1 MGKGYMLVFV
11 SVWEEEV
18 EEVEDKVWWGR
29 IKEGDGSV
37 FKWALF
43 LGLYFYLSS
52 LKPSERLGQ
61 DSSSSS
67 EKMHKTM
74 NKTPPFQTR
83 QTLQIYINLKLIVSL
98 RS

>member
-1 MGKGYMLVFV
+1 MCFLKEKGNSKGRRRIKRIPGMGEGYMLVFV

-18 EEVEDKVWWGR
+18 DEVEDKVWWGR

-52 LKPSERLGQ
+52 AKAQL
-61 DSSSSS
+61 
-67 EKMHKTM
+67 
-74 NKTPPFQTR
+74 
-83 QTLQIYINLKLIVSL
+83 
-98 RS
+98 